1 MLFLFVNDV
10 HERED
15 EMLTTLR
22 TLILGAN
29 ARAEQQVR
37 KTYAIELIDEKLR
50 QSETGLRAAKGTL
63 VTLIGRARAEQRNVD
78 ILSGRI
84 TDLTARAVEAQVAG
98 QDTLVADAAD
108 AIATME
114 NELALRRETLARL
127 EARTQRLR
135 QSVEATHRRI
145 IDLRQGAISARAMRQ
160 EQAIQT
166 RLNTTLAGQSP
177 MAEAEDLIAGV
188 LGADDPGEQAEILA
202 EIDRGLDHT
211 DVADRMAAQ
220 GYGKPT
226 KITAADVMAR
236 LRTTN

>member
-1 MLFLFVNDV
+1 
-10 HERED
+10 
-15 EMLTTLR
+15 MLTTLR

-37 KTYAIELIDEKLR
+37 QVYAIELIDEKLR
-50 QSETGLRAAKGTL
+50 QSEAGLRAAKATL
-63 VTLIGRARAEQRNVD
+63 VTLIGRARAEQRHVD
-78 ILSGRI
+78 MLSGRI
-84 TDLTARAVEAQVAG
+84 VDLTARALAAQAAG

-114 NELALRRETLARL
+114 NELVMRRETLMRL

-145 IDLRQGAISARAMRQ
+145 IDLRQGAMSARAVRQ

-166 RLNTTLAGQSP
+166 RLHNTLAGQSP
-177 MAEAEDLIAGV
+177 MAEAEDLIASV
-188 LGADDPGEQAEILA
+188 LGADDPLDQAEILA
-202 EIDRGLDHT
+202 DLERGLDHT
-211 DVADRMAAQ
+211 DVADRLAAH

-226 KITAADVMAR
+226 KITAAEVMAR
-236 LRTTN
+236 LRNAT